1 MNSVASRVLYAKISV
16 SSRSDVDILRDL
28 CNGEALRLYGW
39 SIGGALQI
47 PQRALI
53 SSCLPQYTDYVEEF
67 EVTALIF
74 PETSQ
79 RDILRSLDLVLI
91 KYANLHSFVW
101 QPPFCDT
108 ELTIGVARLLPRL
121 SGLKKLSIRVPFS
134 LPPIP
139 KAPSPVQ
146 ASQNLDVITEED
158 EEENQEDV
166 HENSASAPLSG
177 ENEVYADSNDEEDS
191 VPYEYKPLEDDPNDP
206 SPTKSSLPYYI
217 PPKELRRLRT
227 LVLTSP
233 TNDVLMNLPETL
245 YALERPIRS
254 LRFEG
259 NCGPVTPGTLT
270 SLVPVLQGAEYFGLG
285 LTYSIKYE
293 ELIPF
298 LDRLPKLRKL
308 EIFHYHQLYTR
319 ASPFARLQSLKH
331 LKVRHSHTNSR
342 IQAVKM
348 CVWIRRLI
356 SASCLEELEV
366 VCENS
371 DSQQCPPRGPGH
383 GIRYD
388 GLIEHL
394 SARHRETLRVLRMPG
409 SYLSK
414 RSISKLLGK
423 DGKGY
428 NMIEEL
434 KLCNGTLSH
443 LSLKESLGDLL
454 DSASRMRLICLNVIN
469 LKRDTTLRVDE
480 SILKGGGTHLCSV
493 IVNGR
498 GYRGEWTADLGYDD
512 PIQPKL
518 KAVFRISEIVERK
531 MS

>member
-28 CNGEALRLYGW
+28 CNGEA
-39 SIGGALQI
+39 GAS
-47 PQRALI
+47 PQCALI

-67 EVTALIF
+67 EVIALIF
-74 PETSQ
+74 PGTNQ
-79 RDILRSLDLVLI
+79 GDILRSLDLVLT
-91 KYANLHSFVW
+91 KYANLRSFVW
-101 QPPFCDT
+101 QPSLCDT
-108 ELTIGVARLLPRL
+108 ELIIGVARLLPRL
-121 SGLKKLSIRVPFS
+121 SGLKDLSIRVPFS

-139 KAPSPVQ
+139 KLSSPVQ
-146 ASQNLDVITEED
+146 AEQNLGVITEED
-158 EEENQEDV
+158 EEENQEDA
-166 HENSASAPLSG
+166 HENSAVAPLSG
-177 ENEVYADSNDEEDS
+177 ENEVYADSNDEEVS
-191 VPYEYKPLEDDPNDP
+191 TPCEYKPLEDGPNDP

-217 PPKELRRLRT
+217 PPKEMRRLRT

-245 YALERPIRS
+245 NALERPIRS

-319 ASPFARLQSLKH
+319 VSPFARLQSLTH
-331 LKVRHSHTNSR
+331 LKVRHAHTNSR

-348 CVWIRRLI
+348 CVWVRRLI

-366 VCENS
+366 VCANS
-371 DSQQCPPRGPGH
+371 GLQQCPSRGPGH

-414 RSISKLLGK
+414 RSIKKLLGK
-423 DGKGY
+423 DGKGCD
-428 NMIEEL
+428 MLEEL
-434 KLCNGTLSH
+434 ENGILSH

-454 DSASRMRLICLNVIN
+454 SSASRMRLIRLNVIN
-469 LKRDTTLRVDE
+469 LKRDTALRMDE
-480 SILKGGGTHLCSV
+480 SILRGGGTHLRSV

-498 GYRGEWTADLGYDD
+498 GYGGEWTADLGYDD

-518 KAVFRISEIVERK
+518 KAVFRISEIV
-531 MS
+531 